1 MEFQKKEP
9 TRNPALP
16 VSTETF
22 KFFTT
27 LLLIRLPNDEKE
39 RFLSVHLFFFH
50 MSCFRMRTCS
60 FELFA
65 REWNQFSFNAYNY
78 LQAEVR
84 KLVTKKVRKIS
95 RVLHPDKCRFKQS
108 PWSES
113 SQDALAFI
121 NKGTK

>member
-1 MEFQKKEP
+1 MKFQKIEP
-9 TRNPALP
+9 TRKNPSLP

-22 KFFTT
+22 KFFTN
-27 LLLIRLPNDEKE
+27 LLLIRLPNEEKE
-39 RFLSVHLFFFH
+39 RFLSVHLFFD
-50 MSCFRMRTCS
+50 MGCFRDSSCQ
-60 FELFA
+60 LFA
-65 REWNQFSFNAYNY
+65 REWSQFSYNGYNY
-78 LQAEVR
+78 LEAGVR